1 MAIESGSLMSVK
13 KLDDDKKKKKMK
25 HATDATLHSNLFAL
39 PCALSDSP
47 KACHFR

>member
-13 KLDDDKKKKKMK
+13 KLDDDKKKMK

-47 KACHFR
+47 RACHFR